1 MLNAINNQAY
11 FLISY
16 FCKVN
21 HFKEK
26 FYLYLGNQKCQN
38 KNFWYKVCSI
48 NILFEFHIL

>member
-26 FYLYLGNQKCQN
+26 FYLYLGND
-38 KNFWYKVCSI
+38 FYI
-48 NILFEFHIL
+48 NLGDFLLNLVTL